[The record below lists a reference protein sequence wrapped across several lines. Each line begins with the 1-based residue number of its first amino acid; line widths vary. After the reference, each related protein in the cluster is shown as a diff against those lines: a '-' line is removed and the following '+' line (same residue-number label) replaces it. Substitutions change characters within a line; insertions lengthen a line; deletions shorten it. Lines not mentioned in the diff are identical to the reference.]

1 MKIILGT
8 ANFDTNYGVLKN
20 KMKKNDLLEILD
32 VCKKN
37 QINKIDTAS
46 SYKNL
51 SNILNLKKNKWEI
64 FTKIQ
69 ISRKSYVNEFEK
81 ILKNYPNYTINLLLH
96 NTSDLK
102 NKNFRKFI
110 LKLKQQKNIKIGIS
124 IYNVK
129 EIFDTY
135 KKIKFNFIQAPGNLF
150 DNRVI
155 LNSKVNKFIKKNK
168 IQLYIRSIFL
178 QGILCLEEN
187 LIIKKFKSLRKPIE
201 IIQKE
206 FGNKKKFVKE
216 LTLKWIVS
224 NKIIDGYVIGVNNR
238 HQLNENIKLINNFKI
253 NKNFQ
258 KKLLKLIMTFKIPDK
273 VLNPS
278 KWQSKKSSII

>member
-8 ANFDTNYGVLKN
+8 ANFNTKYGLLRN
-20 KMKKNDLLEILD
+20 HIKKKDFIEILE

-51 SNILNLKKNKWEI
+51 SKILSLKKNKWEI
-64 FTKIQ
+64 YTKIK
-69 ISRKSYVNEFEK
+69 ISKKSYVKEFEK
-81 ILKNYPNYTINLLLH
+81 ILKNYPNYRINLLLH
-96 NTSDLK
+96 NTSDLQ
-102 NKNFRKFI
+102 NKSFKKFI
-110 LKLKQQKNIKIGIS
+110 LKLKKQNNIKIGVS

-129 EIFDTY
+129 EIFDSY

-155 LNSKVNKFIKKNK
+155 LNSKVKEFIIKNK
-168 IQLYIRSIFL
+168 IKLYIRSIFL
-178 QGILCLEEN
+178 QGILCLDEN
-187 LIIKKFKSLRKPIE
+187 LIINKFKSLRKPIK

-206 FGNKKKFVKE
+206 FGNKNKIIKE

-224 NKIIDGYVIGVNNR
+224 NKIIDGYVIGVNNKY
-238 HQLNENIKLINNFKI
+238 QLKENIELINNFKI
-253 NKNFQ
+253 NKNFH
-258 KKLLKLIMTFKIPDK
+258 KKLLKLIMNFQIPEK
-273 VLNPS
+273 VVNPS
-278 KWQSKKSSII
+278 KW